1 MELQS
6 GNKIISGIEPV
17 DALLGRLDRGQ
28 LYLVHGEASEKSL
41 FGIKFLIEGLKQ
53 GENGALV
60 IRYSPEDAVQRFA
73 RAGYDCL
80 QDVYS
85 GRLVILEYSD
95 DIIQKIGKLR
105 DITPVLREL
114 EWLLGETRPERLIFD
129 PVASVLADAEGD
141 LVCRAN
147 AFAEWARSFGA
158 TVVLI
163 ANEANPEIVRAFQS
177 LVAESFRF
185 DIGDVT
191 EDAAPFIA
199 FETSSAIPDQAIEVD
214 SSRGI
219 FLPYGADVP
228 ERADSNDAVPHPPS
242 MAELESIREELR
254 EFRDVTPKEKPEPAY
269 EANLTGDC
277 LNILDATQPKTD
289 TASVVSHQRP
299 DDNLKTQRL
308 TPIEEEEFQ
317 APRANLILQPTSESI
332 EELELQF
339 GEPIKPAEAAPL
351 IEGQLD
357 ELSDLLDD
365 LAGATSP
372 LDLDLP
378 AFVSP
383 ASEVIES
390 MTDQA
395 DSVTQNS
402 DLFGGGP
409 GVTDPCVSFIASDKS
424 LSRRKADQAQMRH
437 GRASDLSIDS
447 AMAARAAEL
456 LLHPPEGTLDPSFPV
471 TSFAPLPTVHKPTHQ
486 ASAGEN
492 EVWARDFNV
501 LIIED
506 DAETC
511 DLLTQTLNDYSL
523 EVVHDGVSGL
533 ARLISLKP
541 DLVVLDF
548 DLPIIDGFKVLT
560 LIRSALNV
568 PIIIVSGSRM
578 RAIDRVMAS
587 ELGADYYLTKPFSAK
602 ELKHKARQ
610 LIARYRGVSSWIM
623 TPAGDYRP
631 EPSRG
636 GSESS
641 APASLQDRFIPYS
654 EFAAEVE
661 KSVKVAMDKGASF
674 SIVGCRL
681 KEMTED
687 GGRFALRLLG
697 IVRDLARDAD
707 LSSTNPRNDLV
718 TLLADTGAAGARAFA
733 ARLRARV
740 LQDLNR
746 EPVVWLRSFPDLE
759 DSIEATAAPAI
770 SSDGAKLNRRSSDRT
785 RQANNHARRAPRAD
799 EKAGG
804 TTDPRDSYID
814 LLEHL

>member
-6 GNKIISGIEPV
+6 RNKIISGIEPV
-17 DALLGRLDRGQ
+17 DALLGGLDRGQ
-28 LYLVHGEASEKSL
+28 LYLVHGEASGKSL

-95 DIIQKIGKLR
+95 HIIQKIGKLR
-105 DITPVLREL
+105 EITPVLREL

-129 PVASVLADAEGD
+129 PVASVLVDAEGD
-141 LVCRAN
+141 LDSRAK

-163 ANEANPEIVRAFQS
+163 ANESNPEIIRAFQP

-185 DIGDVT
+185 DIRDVA
-191 EDAAPFIA
+191 EDAARFMA
-199 FETSSAIPDQAIEVD
+199 FENSSAIPDQAIELD
-214 SSRGI
+214 PSRGI
-219 FLPYGADVP
+219 FLPQRAHVP
-228 ERADSNDAVPHPPS
+228 ERAGSNDAIPHPPS

-254 EFRDVTPKEKPEPAY
+254 EVRDLTPKEKSERPYGVDLRGDSLNTLDPT
-269 EANLTGDC
+269 LT
-277 LNILDATQPKTD
+277 KTD
-289 TASVVSHQRP
+289 AASVVSDQRSR
-299 DDNLKTQRL
+299 DNLKTHRL

-317 APRANLILQPTSESI
+317 APRANLNLQPTSESI

-339 GEPIKPAEAAPL
+339 GEPITSAEAAPL

-357 ELSDLLDD
+357 ELSHLLDD
-365 LAGATSP
+365 LTSSTSP
-372 LDLDLP
+372 LDLDSP
-378 AFVSP
+378 EVVSP

-395 DSVTQNS
+395 DSVSRSS
-402 DLFGGGP
+402 DLIGGGL
-409 GVTDPCVSFIASDKS
+409 GVADQSVSFIPPDKRA
-424 LSRRKADQAQMRH
+424 SRRKADQAQMRH

-456 LLHPPEGTLDPSFPV
+456 LLHPLEGALDPSFPA
-471 TSFAPLPTVHKPTHQ
+471 TSGAPLRAVHMLTHP
-486 ASAGEN
+486 ASDGET
-492 EVWARDFNV
+492 EVRARDFNI

-511 DLLTQTLNDYSL
+511 DLITQTLSDYSV

-610 LIARYRGVSSWIM
+610 LIARYRGLSSWIM
-623 TPAGDYRP
+623 APVGDYRP
-631 EPSRG
+631 APYPSN
-636 GSESS
+636 SESS
-641 APASLQDRFIPYS
+641 ATASTQDRFIPYS

-661 KSVKVAMDKGASF
+661 KSVKIAMDKGTSF

-718 TLLADTGAAGARAFA
+718 ILLADTGAAGARAFA

-740 LQDLNR
+740 LQDLIR

-759 DSIEATAAPAI
+759 DSMEASAVPVPP
-770 SSDGAKLNRRSSDRT
+770 DGAKLNRRSSDRT

-799 EKAGG
+799 EKAASV
-804 TTDPRDSYID
+804 TDPRDSYID
-814 LLEHL
+814 FLEHL